1 MLKLVKK
8 SNSHSEFI
16 IETNST
22 KVTYTYRM
30 LVNDRTFSGKFAPE
44 IANEQSQYIRWI
56 DAKEKA
62 ATAFVPQNWSADL
75 QIIRPYKSM
84 TGFVFFARG
93 SEHTLLYVFQP
104 FMPLHMLPDDSLC
117 QSVQLCAGVVS
128 ADKVREIS
136 LGNAPIVISNIKT
149 PEQYFTSEVMPVL
162 QKNLRSYAT
171 ELAISTHAM
180 EMGNYNSSAMS
191 LIPAY
196 DLQYSFESEGKK
208 VSGEAMVFV
217 RNYTSGHTGVWDGF
231 IVGVESLDKNFDTT
245 FQQASVTL
253 LTLKFNDK
261 WLDAEKNVLL
271 GNANSNQ
278 RLENISAL
286 MANNTLNDF
295 NVVVPTAAHKMVR
308 SYNNTMI
315 AGFVD
320 KATKQEIHLPLFPD
334 SLHWYLN
341 NDQLIGRKVGRNPMN
356 ESTLEV
362 LFW

>member
-1 MLKLVKK
+1 
-8 SNSHSEFI
+8 
-16 IETNST
+16 
-22 KVTYTYRM
+22 
-30 LVNDRTFSGKFAPE
+30 
-44 IANEQSQYIRWI
+44 
-56 DAKEKA
+56 
-62 ATAFVPQNWSADL
+62 
-75 QIIRPYKSM
+75 M

-171 ELAISTHAM
+171 ELAISTYAM